1 MPLSN
6 LEAGAQ
12 PLAMFQL
19 PTKGVWKNISAHL
32 IAPDALADVNN
43 MFLFKGKLRP
53 RPGMTDMTAS
63 YGGPS
68 GANVILGGA
77 FFIGG
82 AGNTRLTLA
91 SRTECREAINIPAA
105 FATTSTG
112 TYAAN
117 DNKVLEFDV
126 LFEGTSIRGVLADN
140 TSALLQWI
148 PGGTGFTA
156 ITPSAGTVPTNVQS
170 LCIVAQR

>member
-19 PTKGVWKNISAHL
+19 PTKGVWKNVSAHL

-43 MFLFKGKLRP
+43 MFLFKGKLRS

-63 YGGPS
+63 YGTPS
-68 GANVILGGA
+68 ANVILGGA

-82 AGNTRLTLA
+82 AGNARMTVA
-91 SRTECREAINIPAA
+91 SRTECREAIGI
-105 FATTSTG
+105 
-112 TYAAN
+112 
-117 DNKVLEFDV
+117 
-126 LFEGTSIRGVLADN
+126 
-140 TSALLQWI
+140 
-148 PGGTGFTA
+148 
-156 ITPSAGTVPTNVQS
+156 
-170 LCIVAQR
+170 